1 MVRRFRLWSVF
12 AVEGQGLSVVE
23 SKGPIIVVGA
33 GRTGTTVFHRML
45 SGHPHLAWLPG
56 RISSRFPE
64 RPELSGLVMKG
75 LDYPVV
81 GELLK
86 RRIKPGESYSFWEHH
101 CKGFSAPY
109 RDLVAADVT
118 NKTRNHLPRAIAK
131 VLTEKRNRLLI
142 KITGWPRIGYLSEIF
157 EDARFIHVMRDGRAV
172 ANSMLN
178 VYFWRGWKGPQ
189 NWGWGE
195 LLPDQRKEWNEH
207 GQSFVVLAA
216 IQWKI
221 LMDAMEDAKKTVSSE
236 RFLEIRYEDLCSDPV
251 GQVQN
256 VTQFGDLE
264 WTVGFERRL
273 GEYQLKN
280 TNYKYKHDLTA
291 KQQSDLEEVLEDYLR
306 RYGYL

>member
-1 MVRRFRLWSVF
+1 M
-12 AVEGQGLSVVE
+12 EN
-23 SKGPIIVVGA
+23 KGPIIIVGA

-45 SGHPHLAWLPG
+45 SEHPHLAWLPG
-56 RISSRFPE
+56 RICSRFPE
-64 RPELSGLVMKG
+64 RLELGRLVMKG
-75 LDYPVV
+75 LDYPLL

-86 RRIKPGESYSFWEHH
+86 RRIKPGENYPFWEHH

-109 RDLVAADVT
+109 RDLLAADVT
-118 NKTRNHLPRAIAK
+118 DGAKSRLPRTMAK
-131 VLTEKRNRLLI
+131 ILTEKRNRLLL
-142 KITGWPRIGYLSEIF
+142 KITGWPRIGFLSEIF

-195 LLPDQRKEWNEH
+195 LSPAQEDEWNEH

-221 LMDAMEDAKKTVSSE
+221 LMDAMEKAKSTISSE
-236 RFLEIRYEDLCSDPV
+236 RFLEVRYENLCSDPV
-251 GQVQN
+251 GQFQK
-256 VTQFGDLE
+256 VTQFCDLE
-264 WTVGFERRL
+264 WTGSFERQIRK
-273 GEYQLKN
+273 YQPRN
-280 TNYKYKHDLTA
+280 TNDKFKYYLTA
-291 KQQSDLEEVLEDYLR
+291 EQQSALEGVLRAYLM

>member
-1 MVRRFRLWSVF
+1 
-12 AVEGQGLSVVE
+12 
-23 SKGPIIVVGA
+23 
-33 GRTGTTVFHRML
+33 ML
-45 SGHPHLAWLPG
+45 SEHPHLAWLPG
-56 RISSRFPE
+56 RICARFPE
-64 RPELSGLVMKG
+64 RLELSRLFMKG

-86 RRIKPGESYSFWEHH
+86 RRVQPGESYPFWEHH

-118 NKTRNHLPRAIAK
+118 DKTKKHLPLMMARI
-131 VLTEKRNRLLI
+131 LTEKRDRLLL
-142 KITGWPRIGYLSEIF
+142 KITGWPRIGFLSEIF

-221 LMDAMEDAKKTVSSE
+221 LMDAMEDAKRTVSSQK
-236 RFLEIRYEDLCSDPV
+236 FLEIRYENLCSDPI
-251 GQVQN
+251 GQFQK
-256 VTQFGDLE
+256 VTQFCELK
-264 WTVGFERRL
+264 WTDGFERKL
-273 GEYQLKN
+273 GKYQPKN
-280 TNYKYKHDLTA
+280 TNEKFKHDLTP
-291 KQQSDLEEVLEDYLR
+291 KQQRDLEGVLGNHLM